1 MADQYISMNQL
12 RFLLY
17 NVHNIEEILSA
28 PYYSDYDKEG
38 VNIILDAAKDLAD
51 QAYFPYSAEM
61 DEKPVVYEDGK
72 IVAHPQLGAIIE
84 KAAEAGIFGSYFS
97 YENGGMQLPMMLFG
111 ATNHIYHAANNH
123 VVGYMNLT
131 TGAAN
136 LIVTFGS
143 QELIDTY
150 VPNMI
155 AGKWMGTMALT
166 EPQAGSS
173 LSDVVTTAYPQEDGS
188 YKIKGQKIFISG
200 GDHQFGENFV
210 HLTLARIEGAP
221 AGTKGISLFVI
232 PKLRPQAD
240 GKLLPNDVTTAGD
253 FQKMGQK
260 GYATAHL
267 VFGENDGCVGYLV
280 GQPNLGLKYMFQ
292 MMNEARIDVGHI
304 ANSIATAAY
313 YASLQYAKERP
324 QGRRLSSD
332 GTKNV
337 SEEQTLIINHPD
349 VRRMLLLQKAVVE
362 GGLSLLLECG
372 KLADL
377 EKTSEG
383 EAKEEAHLLMEI
395 LTPIAKTYPSEMGR
409 IATSNGL
416 QILGG
421 YGFCT
426 DFPLQQYYRD
436 IRITSLY
443 EGTTGIQ
450 SMDLLGRKATMQ
462 NGRALRL
469 LVREMSETIRKA
481 TTHENLKPYAALLS
495 EKIQLCQKVL
505 EHLLQYTKT
514 GDFERFL
521 ADATIF
527 MEFTSTMVIAWQ
539 WLKQAIV
546 AQEAI
551 VTGKDTFTSDFYES
565 KLLTMKFFFKYEL
578 PKTTG
583 LAETLMH
590 PDALTVLKEK
600 ELIH

>member
-1 MADQYISMNQL
+1 MADQYTSMNNL

-17 NVHNIEEILSA
+17 DVHKIEEILQI
-28 PYYSDYDKEG
+28 PYFSDYDRES
-38 VNIILDAAKDLAD
+38 IDILLDAAKDLAD
-51 QAYFPYSAEM
+51 KEYFPYSVEM
-61 DEKPVVYEDGK
+61 DEEPVIYEDGEIK
-72 IVAHPQLGAIIE
+72 AHPQLGTIIK

-97 YENGGMQLPMMLFG
+97 YEHGGMQLPMMLFG

-136 LIVTFGS
+136 LIVTFGA

-150 VPNMI
+150 VPRMI

-173 LSDVVTTAYPQEDGS
+173 LSDVVTTAYPQADGT

-200 GDHQFGENFV
+200 GDHQFGENFI

-232 PKLRPQAD
+232 PKLKPQAD
-240 GKLLPNDVTTAGD
+240 GSLIPNDVITAGD

-267 VFGENDGCVGYLV
+267 VFGENDNCTGFLV
-280 GQPNLGLKYMFQ
+280 GQANLGLKYMFQ

-313 YASLQYAKERP
+313 YASLQYARERP

-362 GGLSLLLECG
+362 GALSLLLECG
-372 KLADL
+372 KLADI

-383 EAKEEAHLLMEI
+383 QIKEEAHLLMEI

-409 IATSNGL
+409 VATSNGL

-436 IRITSLY
+436 IRITALY

-450 SMDLLGRKATMQ
+450 SMDLLGRKATMHK
-462 NGRALRL
+462 GKALQL
-469 LVREMSETIRKA
+469 LVKEISETIRQA
-481 TTHENLKPYAALLS
+481 TTYESLKSYAEQLSDKLLLS
-495 EKIQLCQKVL
+495 QKVL
-505 EHLLQYTKT
+505 NHLLGFTKT

-527 MEFTSTMVIAWQ
+527 MEFTSTIVIAWQ
-539 WLKQAIV
+539 WLKQAVV

-551 VTGKDTFTSDFYES
+551 VTANDAFTSDFYES
-565 KLLTMKFFFKYEL
+565 KLLCMKFYFKYEL
-578 PKTTG
+578 PKTKG

-590 PDALTVLKEK
+590 PDTLTVLKEK

>member
-1 MADQYISMNQL
+1 MADQYTSMSNL
-12 RFLLY
+12 KFLLY
-17 NVHNIEEILSA
+17 DVHKIEEVLA
-28 PYYSDYDKEG
+28 RDLYKDYDKEG
-38 VNIILDAAKDLAD
+38 VDIILTAAKDLAD
-51 QAYFPYSAEM
+51 QEYHPYSAEM

-72 IVAHPQLGAIIE
+72 IIAHPQLGKIIA

-97 YENGGMQLPMMLFG
+97 YEHGGMQLPMMLFG

-136 LIVTFGS
+136 LIVNFGS

-173 LSDVVTTAYPQEDGS
+173 LSDVATTAYPQEDGS

-210 HLTLARIEGAP
+210 HLTLARIQGAP
-221 AGTKGISLFVI
+221 AGTKGISLFVV
-232 PKLRPQAD
+232 PKHRLD
-240 GKLLPNDVTTAGD
+240 NSGSLVDNDVLTAGD

-267 VFGENDGCVGYLV
+267 VYGEQDNCHGYLV
-280 GQPNLGLKYMFQ
+280 GQANVGLKYMFQ

-304 ANSIATAAY
+304 AASIATAAY
-313 YASLQYAKERP
+313 HASLQYAKERP
-324 QGRRLSSD
+324 QGRRLSND

-337 SEEQTLIINHPD
+337 SEEQTLIIKHPD
-349 VRRMLLLQKAVVE
+349 VRRMLLLQKSVVE
-362 GGLSLLLECG
+362 GSLSILLECG

-383 EAKEEAHLLMEI
+383 IEKEEAHLLMEL

-462 NGRALRL
+462 NGRALQL
-469 LVREMSETIRKA
+469 LVEKMGITIREA
-481 TTHENLKPYAALLS
+481 INLDVLKPYAALLS
-495 EKIQLCQKVL
+495 EKIMLTQQVL
-505 EHLLQYTKT
+505 EHLLSFTKE
-514 GDFERFL
+514 GDYERFL
-521 ADATIF
+521 ADASLF
-527 MEFTSTMVIAWQ
+527 MEFTSTVVIAWQ
-539 WLKQAIV
+539 WLKQAVV
-546 AQEAI
+546 AQQAI
-551 VTGKDTFTSDFYES
+551 VTGSTTFSSDFYEG
-565 KLLTMKFFFKYEL
+565 KLLTMKFYFKYEL

-583 LAETLMH
+583 LAESLMH
-590 PDALTVLKEK
+590 ADALTILKEK
-600 ELIH
+600 ELIN